1 MVQSKKAAR
10 GFYAQALSR
19 YWSKLTTNKQTLDT
33 EWAWQPTTGQPTTER
48 LEVRGVSSY
57 SISTAQRIPSCTPPR
72 PHSLAPHS
80 SGPRGSEPR
89 SSEPH
94 SSESHSS
101 KERALSLKRKL
112 TRMCGPAFAAIVY
125 NVLRTVVSVVRS
137 AAFMLL
143 QFLGKVPAQSLRHF
157 LYKYC
162 FNLKLGQNSVI
173 YNSCH
178 IRSPHQV
185 SIGENSSIGDRC
197 TLDGRS
203 GLRIGNCVN
212 LSTGAW
218 IWTLQHDVNAP
229 DFRATG
235 APVTIEDYAWISSR
249 VTILPGVTVGK
260 GAVVTAGAVVT
271 KSVEPFAIV
280 GGVPAKKIGER
291 SQNLS
296 YKLQSGRFFF

>member
-1 MVQSKKAAR
+1 MPQSKKQTAQILYNRAR
-10 GFYAQALSR
+10 KLSQQTLSR
-19 YWSKLTTNKQTLDT
+19 HWSALTNNKKMLNSKWTLQSEADGFSLQGVT
-33 EWAWQPTTGQPTTER
+33 SYPKPQKSKSHNTTPQ
-48 LEVRGVSSY
+48 
-57 SISTAQRIPSCTPPR
+57 
-72 PHSLAPHS
+72 H
-80 SGPRGSEPR
+80 R
-89 SSEPH
+89 SPKHRSP
-94 SSESHSS
+94 
-101 KERALSLKRKL
+101 KERALGLQNRL
-112 TRMCGPAFAAIVY
+112 NGICGPTLAAAVY
-125 NVLRTVVSVVRS
+125 NLLRTLVSFVRS
-137 AAFMLL
+137 GAFILL
-143 QFLGKVPAQSLRHF
+143 QSLGKVPAQSLRHF

-162 FNLKLGQNSVI
+162 FNLTLGQNSVI

-185 SIGENSSIGDRC
+185 SIGKNSSIGDRC

-218 IWTLQHDVNAP
+218 IWTLQHDVTAP

-291 SQNLS
+291 PKNLS
-296 YKLQSGRFFF
+296 YKLRSGRFFF

>member
-1 MVQSKKAAR
+1 MAQLKNQRAQI
-10 GFYAQALSR
+10 FYNGADKRSSQVLSR
-19 YWSKLTTNKQTLDT
+19 NWGQLITSEKVLNSR
-33 EWAWQPTTGQPTTER
+33 WAWKPEADKVSLHNATSRQAPSSHQITQRVPQPIKRDTT
-48 LEVRGVSSY
+48 S
-57 SISTAQRIPSCTPPR
+57 QR
-72 PHSLAPHS
+72 HS
-80 SGPRGSEPR
+80 SPKR
-89 SSEPH
+89 
-94 SSESHSS
+94 HSS
-101 KERALSLKRKL
+101 KESALRLKRKL
-112 TRMCGPAFAAIVY
+112 NQLCGPTFATAIY
-125 NVLRTVVSVVRS
+125 KSLHTLVSFVRS
-137 AAFMLL
+137 VAFILL
-143 QFLGKVPAQSLRHF
+143 QSSGKLPAQSVRHF

-162 FNLKLGQNSVI
+162 FNLQLGQNSVI

-185 SIGENSSIGDRC
+185 SIGKNSSIGDRC

-218 IWTLQHDVNAP
+218 IWTLQHDATDP
-229 DFRATG
+229 GFRAAG

-260 GAVVTAGAVVT
+260 GAVVAAGAVVT
-271 KSVEPFAIV
+271 KSVEPFTIV

-291 SQNLS
+291 PQNLS